1 MTPAEGEVPFR
12 AAPEE
17 RASLTTDLY
26 LEMARRILPI
36 PTAPFHEHL
45 VLAEVRQLADER
57 PELLCRADPF
67 GNLHLRLGTAP
78 PAIILTAHLDHPGLS
93 LAAHDGADWFFH
105 SLGGIPAE
113 LTRGAGVLVYGH
125 GGPEPLARGRIMA
138 YLEDGV
144 PGEAEGR
151 PAFRVRL
158 DDPPPPA
165 EAGTVFATWDLPDF
179 EVSGRRLRAR
189 ACDDLAG
196 VAVALSV
203 IERLR
208 ADRGDRVGLL
218 LTRAE
223 ETGFGGMLAAL
234 EDGHLHRG
242 ALYVNIE
249 CSSSR
254 SGAPLGQGPV
264 IRVGDRRWVFDA
276 GVTAALTRAAE
287 GLGSRRPGF
296 RYQRRL
302 MDGGTCEATAL
313 CRAGLTA
320 GAVALPLESYHNHGG
335 RKLRP
340 EAIALED
347 AVGLVELLVEVA
359 REPGAAVAAALGDLE
374 GMLDGRRGW
383 QSERLRQTAPG
394 PARPP

>member
-1 MTPAEGEVPFR
+1 MPTRKRDWPA
-12 AAPEE
+12 
-17 RASLTTDLY
+17 TDLY
-26 LEMARRILPI
+26 LEMARRFVPV

-45 VLAEVRQLADER
+45 VLAEVRRFADER

-67 GNLHLRLGTAP
+67 GNLHLRLGSEP
-78 PAIILTAHLDHPGLS
+78 PGIVLTAHLDHPGLS
-93 LAAHDGADWFFH
+93 LAAHDGGDWLFH
-105 SLGGIPAE
+105 SMGGIPVE
-113 LTRGAGVLVYGH
+113 LTRGADVLLHGH
-125 GGPEPLARGRIMA
+125 EGLEPLARGRVMA

-144 PGEAEGR
+144 PGEAEDR

-158 DDPPPPA
+158 DDPPPAA
-165 EAGTVFATWDLPDF
+165 EPQTLFATWDLPGI

-203 IERLR
+203 LELAR
-208 ADRGDRVGLL
+208 AGHSEGIGVL

-234 EDGHLHRG
+234 DDPHLDRE

-254 SGAPLGQGPV
+254 AGAPLGQGPV

-276 GVTAALTRAAE
+276 GVSAALTRAAE
-287 GLGSRRPGF
+287 GLGSRRSGF

-302 MDGGTCEATAL
+302 MDAGTCEATAL
-313 CRAGLTA
+313 CGAGLTA
-320 GAVALPLESYHNHGG
+320 GAVALPLEYYHNHGG

-340 EAIALED
+340 EEIALDD
-347 AVGLVELLVEVA
+347 AAGLVELLTEFA
-359 REPGAAVAAALGDLE
+359 RSPRAWVTGAIGDLE
-374 GMLDGRRGW
+374 GMLDGRRCW
-383 QSERLRQTAPG
+383 QSERLRETAPG
-394 PARPP
+394 RAARS

>member
-1 MTPAEGEVPFR
+1 MNTELF
-12 AAPEE
+12 
-17 RASLTTDLY
+17 LN
-26 LEMARRILPI
+26 MARRFLPI

-45 VLAEVRQLADER
+45 ILSEVGRFVEER
-57 PELLCRADPF
+57 PDLSCRADPF
-67 GNLHLRLGTAP
+67 GNLHLRLGTGP
-78 PAIILTAHLDHPGLS
+78 PEIVLTAHLDHPGLS
-93 LAAHDGADWFFH
+93 LAAHDGGDWFFH
-105 SLGGIPAE
+105 SLGGLPTE
-113 LTRGAGVLVYGH
+113 LTREAGVLLYGH
-125 GGPEPLARGRIMA
+125 EDRAPLARGRVVA

-144 PGEAEGR
+144 PGVAEDR

-158 DDPPPPA
+158 DGPLPEA
-165 EAGTVFATWDLPDF
+165 EPGTLFATWDLPDF
-179 EVSGRRLRAR
+179 EVAGRRLRAR

-203 IERLR
+203 IELMRERR
-208 ADRGDRVGLL
+208 ADGIGVL

-234 EDGHLHRG
+234 DDPALDRG

-249 CSSSR
+249 CSSWR
-254 SGAPLGQGPV
+254 AGAPLGEGPV

-276 GVTAALTRAAE
+276 SATAALTRAAE
-287 GLGSRRPGF
+287 GLRSRRPEF

-320 GAVALPLESYHNHGG
+320 GAVALPLDNYHNHGG

-340 EAIALED
+340 EAIALDD
-347 AVGLVELLVEVA
+347 AVGLVELLAELA
-359 REPGAAVAAALGDLE
+359 REPRAAMASALGDLE

-383 QSERLRQTAPG
+383 QSERLRQSAPG
-394 PARPP
+394 RAERP